1 MVPLLALTASSL
13 LSSLLPCPLAAG
25 WELIWEKQLPTKS
38 ATGQVIGG
46 FSAIQLNPNLRSLLL
61 LSDAPASF
69 VLEAKWR
76 GSLLEPQWQ
85 LGEPQPLLNP
95 PEGPLDGEALVRVGQ
110 NYWMASEGRLGG
122 LQPAALLELQADPDG
137 GSSDAAGSNGAGS
150 GAGVSGGG
158 MSGGMS
164 GSGKLKVVG
173 FHPLPEDWQP
183 QLGRGL
189 APNQGPEAL
198 VALPGQRLLIAAER
212 PLQQDPNGQLRLLI
226 AQVGPKGLRYEPVGS
241 PLAYSPEPGAAAH
254 WGLTDLLALEPGNR
268 EQTGQLLA
276 LWRGYAQPQR
286 WWSRLELLAPL
297 ALGTKSQEPKP
308 PLAQWDLLAIG
319 LGPDNWEA
327 MAVGPSLADGRS
339 TLLLAS
345 DDNFNPL
352 QANRLALIAPKRIGC
367 PLGKRLG
374 LGPGQG
380 KEQGLGQGSVAE
392 PTVMKMTRVK

>member
-13 LSSLLPCPLAAG
+13 LSSLLSAQLPCPLAAG
-25 WELIWEKQLPTKS
+25 WELIWEIQLPTKS
-38 ATGQVIGG
+38 ATGQAIGG
-46 FSAIQLNPNLRSLLL
+46 FSAIQLNPKVGSLLL

-76 GSLLEPQWQ
+76 GSLLAPQWQ

-95 PEGPLDGEALVRVGQ
+95 PEGPLDGEALVPVGQ

-122 LQPAALLELQADPDG
+122 LQPAALLELQAVPDG
-137 GSSDAAGSNGAGS
+137 GSSNGAGS
-150 GAGVSGGG
+150 GGGVDSGGG
-158 MSGGMS
+158 GG
-164 GSGKLKVVG
+164 GGKFKVVG

-212 PLQQDPNGQLRLLI
+212 PLQQDPNGQLRLLL
-226 AQVGPKGLRYEPVGS
+226 AQLGPKGLRYEPVGS
-241 PLAYSPEPGAAAH
+241 PLAYGPEPGAAAH
-254 WGLTDLLALEPGNR
+254 WGLTDLLALGPGNR

-276 LWRGYAQPQR
+276 LWRGYAEPQR

-327 MAVGPSLADGRS
+327 MAVGPSLADGRI

-367 PLGKRLG
+367 PMGKA
-374 LGPGQG
+374 P
-380 KEQGLGQGSVAE
+380 
-392 PTVMKMTRVK
+392 

>member
-38 ATGQVIGG
+38 ATGQAIGG
-46 FSAIQLNPNLRSLLL
+46 FSAIQLNPKLGSLLL

-76 GSLLEPQWQ
+76 GSLLAPQWQ
-85 LGEPQPLLNP
+85 LSEPQPLLNP
-95 PEGPLDGEALVRVGQ
+95 PEGPLDGEALVPVGQ
-110 NYWMASEGRLGG
+110 SYWMASEGRLGG
-122 LQPAALLELQADPDG
+122 LQPAALLELQVVPDG
-137 GSSDAAGSNGAGS
+137 GSS
-150 GAGVSGGG
+150 
-158 MSGGMS
+158 
-164 GSGKLKVVG
+164 GKFKVVG

-212 PLQQDPNGQLRLLI
+212 PLQQDPNGQLRLLL
-226 AQVGPKGLRYEPVGS
+226 AQLGPKGLRYEPIGS

-268 EQTGQLLA
+268 EQTGPLLA
-276 LWRGYAQPQR
+276 LWRGYAEPQR

-352 QANRLALIAPKRIGC
+352 QANRLALIAPKHNGC
-367 PLGKRLG
+367 PPGKRLG

-380 KEQGLGQGSVAE
+380 PGQGQGQGSFAE

>member
-1 MVPLLALTASSL
+1 MVPLLAITVSSL

-38 ATGQVIGG
+38 ATGQAIGG

-76 GSLLEPQWQ
+76 GSLLAPQWQ

-122 LQPAALLELQADPDG
+122 LQPAALLELQAVPDG
-137 GSSDAAGSNGAGS
+137 GSSD
-150 GAGVSGGG
+150 GV
-158 MSGGMS
+158 

-183 QLGRGL
+183 QLGRGM

-198 VALPGQRLLIAAER
+198 VALPGERLLIAAER
-212 PLQQDPNGQLRLLI
+212 PLQQDPNGQLRLLL
-226 AQVGPKGLRYEPVGS
+226 AQLGPKGLRYEPIGS

-268 EQTGQLLA
+268 EQTGPLLA
-276 LWRGYAQPQR
+276 LWRGYAEPQR

-297 ALGTKSQEPKP
+297 PLGPSSPKP
-308 PLAQWDLLAIG
+308 QAPLAQWDLLAVG

-327 MAVGPSLADGRS
+327 MAVGPRLADGRS

-352 QANRLALIAPKRIGC
+352 QANRLALIAPKHNGC
-367 PLGKRLG
+367 PPGKLLG

-380 KEQGLGQGSVAE
+380 PGQRQGQGQGSVAE

>member
-38 ATGQVIGG
+38 ATGQAIGG
-46 FSAIQLNPNLRSLLL
+46 FSAIQLNPKLGSLLL

-76 GSLLEPQWQ
+76 GSLLAPQWQ
-85 LGEPQPLLNP
+85 LSEPQPLLNP
-95 PEGPLDGEALVRVGQ
+95 PEGPLDGEALVPVGQ
-110 NYWMASEGRLGG
+110 SYWMASEGRLGG
-122 LQPAALLELQADPDG
+122 LQPAALLELQVVPDG
-137 GSSDAAGSNGAGS
+137 GSS
-150 GAGVSGGG
+150 
-158 MSGGMS
+158 
-164 GSGKLKVVG
+164 GKFKVVG

-212 PLQQDPNGQLRLLI
+212 PLQQDPNGQLRLLL
-226 AQVGPKGLRYEPVGS
+226 AQLGPKGLRYEPIGS

-268 EQTGQLLA
+268 EQTGPLLA
-276 LWRGYAQPQR
+276 LWRGYAEPQR

-352 QANRLALIAPKRIGC
+352 QANRLALIAPKHNGC
-367 PLGKRLG
+367 PPGKRLG

-380 KEQGLGQGSVAE
+380 PGQGQGQGQGSFAE

>member
-1 MVPLLALTASSL
+1 MVPLLAITVSSL

-38 ATGQVIGG
+38 ATGQAIGG

-76 GSLLEPQWQ
+76 GSLLAPQWQ

-95 PEGPLDGEALVRVGQ
+95 PEGPLDGEALVPVGQ
-110 NYWMASEGRLGG
+110 SYWMASEGRLGG
-122 LQPAALLELQADPDG
+122 LQPAALLELQVVPDG
-137 GSSDAAGSNGAGS
+137 GSS
-150 GAGVSGGG
+150 
-158 MSGGMS
+158 
-164 GSGKLKVVG
+164 GKFKVVG

-212 PLQQDPNGQLRLLI
+212 PLQQDPNGQLRLLL
-226 AQVGPKGLRYEPVGS
+226 AQLGPKGLRYEPIGS

-268 EQTGQLLA
+268 EQTGPLLA
-276 LWRGYAQPQR
+276 LWRGYAEPQR

-297 ALGTKSQEPKP
+297 ALGTKSQEPNP

-352 QANRLALIAPKRIGC
+352 QANRLALIAPKHKGC
-367 PLGKRLG
+367 PPGKRLG

-380 KEQGLGQGSVAE
+380 PGQGQGQGQGSVAE
-392 PTVMKMTRVK
+392 PTVMKMTRVILIRGQTEPMA

>member
-1 MVPLLALTASSL
+1 MVPLLAITVSSL

-38 ATGQVIGG
+38 ATGQAIGG

-76 GSLLEPQWQ
+76 GSLQAPQWE

-122 LQPAALLELQADPDG
+122 LQPAALLELQVVPDG
-137 GSSDAAGSNGAGS
+137 GSS
-150 GAGVSGGG
+150 
-158 MSGGMS
+158 
-164 GSGKLKVVG
+164 GKFKVVG

-212 PLQQDPNGQLRLLI
+212 PLQQDPNGQLRLLL
-226 AQVGPKGLRYEPVGS
+226 AQLGPKGLRYEPIGS

-268 EQTGQLLA
+268 EQTGPLLA
-276 LWRGYAQPQR
+276 LWRGYAEPQR

-352 QANRLALIAPKRIGC
+352 QANRLALIAPKHNGC
-367 PLGKRLG
+367 PPGKRLG

-380 KEQGLGQGSVAE
+380 PGQGQGSFAE

>member
-1 MVPLLALTASSL
+1 MMVPLLALTASSL
-13 LSSLLPCPLAAG
+13 LTSLLPCPLTAG

-38 ATGQVIGG
+38 ATGQAIGG

-95 PEGPLDGEALVRVGQ
+95 PEGPLDGEALVRLGQ

-122 LQPAALLELQADPDG
+122 AQPAALLELQAAPDG
-137 GSSDAAGSNGAGS
+137 A
-150 GAGVSGGG
+150 
-158 MSGGMS
+158 S
-164 GSGKLKVVG
+164 GSEKLKVVG
-173 FHPLPEDWQP
+173 FHPLPGDWQP
-183 QLGRGL
+183 QPGRGL

-198 VALPGQRLLIAAER
+198 VPLPGKRLLIAAER
-212 PLQQDPNGQLRLLI
+212 PLQQDPNGELRLLL
-226 AQVGPKGLRYEPVGS
+226 AQLGPKGLRYGPVGS

-254 WGLTDLLALEPGNR
+254 WGLTDLLALEPGND
-268 EQTGQLLA
+268 EQTGPLLA
-276 LWRGYAQPQR
+276 LWRGYAEPQR

-297 ALGTKSQEPKP
+297 PLGSPPQQPRE
-308 PLAQWDLLAIG
+308 PLAQWDLLAVG

-327 MAVGPSLADGRS
+327 MAVGPRLGDGRS

-352 QANRLALIAPKRIGC
+352 QANRLALIAPKRRDC
-367 PLGKRLG
+367 PKAKQLTLGR
-374 LGPGQG
+374 GQR
-380 KEQGLGQGSVAE
+380 SFAE
-392 PTVMKMTRVK
+392 PTPMKMTRVN

>member
-1 MVPLLALTASSL
+1 MVPLLAITVSSL

-38 ATGQVIGG
+38 ATGQAIGG

-76 GSLLEPQWQ
+76 GSLLAPQWQ
-85 LGEPQPLLNP
+85 LDEPQSLLNP

-122 LQPAALLELQADPDG
+122 LQPAALLELQAVPDG
-137 GSSDAAGSNGAGS
+137 GSSNGAGS
-150 GAGVSGGG
+150 GGGVDSGGG
-158 MSGGMS
+158 GG
-164 GSGKLKVVG
+164 GGKFKVVG

-212 PLQQDPNGQLRLLI
+212 PLQQDPNGQLRLLL
-226 AQVGPKGLRYEPVGS
+226 AQLGPKGLRYEPVGS
-241 PLAYSPEPGAAAH
+241 PLAYGPEPGAAAH

-268 EQTGQLLA
+268 EQTGPLLA
-276 LWRGYAQPQR
+276 LWRGYAEPQR

-327 MAVGPSLADGRS
+327 MAVGPSLADGRI

-367 PLGKRLG
+367 PMGKA
-374 LGPGQG
+374 P
-380 KEQGLGQGSVAE
+380 
-392 PTVMKMTRVK
+392 

>member
-25 WELIWEKQLPTKS
+25 WELIWEKRLPTKS
-38 ATGQVIGG
+38 ATGQAIGG
-46 FSAIQLNPNLRSLLL
+46 FSAIQLNPKLGSLLL

-76 GSLLEPQWQ
+76 GSLLAPQWQ
-85 LGEPQPLLNP
+85 LGEPQSLLNP

-122 LQPAALLELQADPDG
+122 LQPAALLELQAVPDG
-137 GSSDAAGSNGAGS
+137 GTSDAAGSDGVGS
-150 GAGVSGGG
+150 GGVGSGGG
-158 MSGGMS
+158 VG
-164 GSGKLKVVG
+164 GSGKFKVVG
-173 FHPLPEDWQP
+173 FHPLPKEWQP
-183 QLGRGL
+183 QLDRGL

-212 PLQQDPNGQLRLLI
+212 PLQEDPNGQLRLLL
-226 AQVGPKGLRYEPVGS
+226 AQLGPKGLSYKPVGS
-241 PLAYSPEPGAAAH
+241 PIAHSPEPGAAAH

-268 EQTGQLLA
+268 QQTGPLLA
-276 LWRGYAQPQR
+276 LWRGYAEPQR
-286 WWSRLELLAPL
+286 WWSRLDLLAPL
-297 ALGTKSQEPKP
+297 PLGPVSKQAQA
-308 PLAQWDLLAIG
+308 PLAQWDLLAVG

-380 KEQGLGQGSVAE
+380 KEQGQGKGQGQGSVAE